1 MDMSMRIY
9 SISDSIV
16 FKKTKEAFGGLS
28 NLAGGYSVY
37 VNDVII
43 PTSEHLYQACR
54 FPEYPE
60 LQWDII
66 NEKSPMRAKWIGR
79 ANIKLTRPDWEQVQF
94 KVMQWAI
101 EVKLSQNWD
110 TFSTLLLSTGNKNIV
125 ELTHTPKI
133 WGAVRKGE
141 YLEGINALGRLLM
154 HVRETYVT
162 NNNRIHCVEPL
173 NIPSFNFLGIP
184 IGVICE
190 ESENMFIPDSLP
202 REFVIA

>member
-28 NLAGGYSVY
+28 NMAAGYSVC
-37 VNDVII
+37 VHDILI

-66 NEKSPMRAKWIGR
+66 NEKSPMRDKWIGR

-110 TFSTLLLSTGNKNIV
+110 AFSALLLSTGTKNI
-125 ELTHTPKI
+125 
-133 WGAVRKGE
+133 
-141 YLEGINALGRLLM
+141 
-154 HVRETYVT
+154 
-162 NNNRIHCVEPL
+162 
-173 NIPSFNFLGIP
+173 
-184 IGVICE
+184 
-190 ESENMFIPDSLP
+190 
-202 REFVIA
+202 